1 MGAVKYP
8 ELSEIAMDILKARY
22 LLPGENVEDMFW
34 RTASHVATAERVFCK
49 EREQEFAIKFY
60 ELMRGLLFL
69 PNSPTLMNAGTS
81 LGQLSACFVVPIED
95 SLDGIFESLKM
106 AALIQKTGGGVGYDF
121 SPIRPKGD
129 IVNSTQM
136 AASGPLPFI
145 KAFDAATESVN
156 QGGRRRGANMGVL
169 RVDHPD
175 VLEFINAKRS
185 AGVLSNFNLS
195 VALTTEFMTALGR
208 GGEFCLRNPRS
219 GKAWRTLPARTVF
232 EAIVDAAWECGE
244 PGVLFIDRIDEANPT
259 PALGPIAA
267 TNPCGEQPLLP
278 WESCNLGSINL
289 ARMVVDGKVNW
300 PLLAE
305 VVHLAVRFLDNVI
318 EVNSFP
324 LSRLIHEGFKKE
336 RSVASSSI
344 SCMRIIA
351 QRWVFDELV
360 AE

>member
-1 MGAVKYP
+1 MGAVQYP
-8 ELSEIAMDILKARY
+8 ELTEVAMDILKARY
-22 LLPGENVEDMFW
+22 LLPGEDVEGMFW
-34 RTASHVATAERVFCK
+34 RTASHVAAAERVFSK
-49 EREQEFAIKFY
+49 DREQELAMKFY
-60 ELMRGLLFL
+60 KVMRGLLFL

-195 VALTTEFMTALGR
+195 VALTKEFMTALGR

-232 EAIVDAAWECGE
+232 AAIVDAAWECGE

-336 RSVASSSI
+336 RSVASSGI